1 MDKEIKIECKLCNGS
16 GWVEQRDKDGN
27 IIYDL
32 TGNPRERPCNCNKVN
47 LWLKKLNKKHLYE
60 RFIKSKF
67 KTFKDDTEEL
77 KKAKNMAIRYSKDF
91 KNKNLILSG
100 KSGTG
105 KTHLA
110 YAVLSEIIKNEYM
123 NNDFITP
130 EIVFYNDL
138 IKGIEKAKKF
148 TNKTNI
154 EDIVNELEKPN
165 VLLIDDFFKI
175 KINDDILS
183 VLFDVINARTYED
196 NKSTIITTEKSIVAL
211 DEIDGALLSRLLEK
225 ANYER
230 NQKYIINLHTSNNYR
245 L

>member
-1 MDKEIKIECKLCNGS
+1 MDKEIKINCKLCNGS
-16 GWVEQRDKDGN
+16 GWIEQRDKDGN

-32 TGNPRERPCNCNKVN
+32 IGNPREKPCNCNKVN

-60 RFIKSKF
+60 RFIQSKF

-77 KKAKNMAIRYSKDF
+77 KKAKNIAIRYSKDF
-91 KNKNLILSG
+91 KNKNLLLSG

-138 IKGIEKAKKF
+138 IKGIEKSRKF
-148 TNKTNI
+148 TSNT
-154 EDIVNELEKPN
+154 DIDDITNELKKTN

-175 KINDDILS
+175 KVNDDILS

-196 NKSTIITTEKSIVAL
+196 DKSTIITTEKTILELFNIDRAL
-211 DEIDGALLSRLLEK
+211 SSRLLEK
-225 ANYER
+225 AKDER
-230 NQKYIINLHTSNNYR
+230 NQDYIINLRNSKNYR